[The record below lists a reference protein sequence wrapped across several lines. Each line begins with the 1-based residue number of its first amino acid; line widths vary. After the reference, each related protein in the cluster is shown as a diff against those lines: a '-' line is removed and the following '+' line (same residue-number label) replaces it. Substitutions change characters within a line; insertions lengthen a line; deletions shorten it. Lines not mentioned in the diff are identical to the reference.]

1 MATDNKMRCTAYFL
15 LGLILL
21 LTFFPLWFM
30 LVTSFKSVFQF
41 YHNFWWPSWPLYL
54 SNYMRVFKVIYP
66 YILNSIFTTIASV
79 IGIVFLGALSG
90 FVFARFWFPAKRLLY
105 YAIIGL
111 MMLPW
116 ILTLVPAFMVVKK
129 LGMINTFWVLI
140 LPYIAS
146 GQVLSFYMFH
156 NFFCSLPE
164 ELFESARLDG
174 AGVFQQFYHIGAA
187 LSRPLIGLVAIVS
200 SLSVWNNFIWPLV
213 TTSDERLTVL
223 TVGVMRFNVAYT
235 SGAIDYGQLFAGY
248 TLAALPLL
256 VLFLFATRQFMAGLT
271 AGALK
276 E

>member
-1 MATDNKMRCTAYFL
+1 
-15 LGLILL
+15 
-21 LTFFPLWFM
+21 
-30 LVTSFKSVFQF
+30 
-41 YHNFWWPSWPLYL
+41 
-54 SNYMRVFKVIYP
+54 
-66 YILNSIFTTIASV
+66 
-79 IGIVFLGALSG
+79 
-90 FVFARFWFPAKRLLY
+90 
-105 YAIIGL
+105 

-200 SLSVWNNFIWPLV
+200 SLSVWNNFFGLLSPLPV
-213 TTSDERLTVL
+213 SDSPCSRSESCAS
-223 TVGVMRFNVAYT
+223 NVAYT